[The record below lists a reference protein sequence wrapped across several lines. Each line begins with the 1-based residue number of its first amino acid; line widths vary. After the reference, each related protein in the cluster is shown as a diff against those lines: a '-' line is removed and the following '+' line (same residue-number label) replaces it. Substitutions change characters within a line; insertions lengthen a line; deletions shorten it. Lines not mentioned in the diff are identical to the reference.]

1 MRADQDALGAICV
14 QTDVFLAQCAPRE
27 RSPRALGAFLGGM
40 LPARIGGV
48 SWRRAACAQRD
59 HLLEARA
66 APYASSTARRTS
78 RQRSV
83 SRSADHAAFAGLV
96 DGSVTAGSPVTGSS
110 QR

>member
-27 RSPRALGAFLGGM
+27 RSPRALGAFLGGV
-40 LPARIGGV
+40 LPGRIGRRIGRV
-48 SWRRAACAQRD
+48 SWRP
-59 HLLEARA
+59 A

-83 SRSADHAAFAGLV
+83 SRPADHAAFAGLV